1 MSVRVLN
8 LLPWNGDLWVPI
20 RRLQSLSP
28 DLTSFILNILFFSKK
43 KKEEMRSLSICPPS
57 SSPENEAESTHPLES
72 ILLFSRSMGASFQYI
87 AQRSK
92 VLIVYSSGPTHSF
105 WRWCCNNHVLLQ
117 MFFFFDNILQ
127 MVEIGEYYRMSLCG
141 IAVLF
146 LSLTCFCASSRT
158 RFDPL
163 HLCVDELSPFLL

>member
-1 MSVRVLN
+1 
-8 LLPWNGDLWVPI
+8 
-20 RRLQSLSP
+20 
-28 DLTSFILNILFFSKK
+28 
-43 KKEEMRSLSICPPS
+43 LSICPPS

-117 MFFFFDNILQ
+117 MFFFLTTYFKWLRSENTIAWVYVELLCSFYLWPASVLHQELDLILFISVL
-127 MVEIGEYYRMSLCG
+127 MNYLPFCCKRRNNASLNCQ
-141 IAVLF
+141 LF
-146 LSLTCFCASSRT
+146 
-158 RFDPL
+158 
-163 HLCVDELSPFLL
+163 FLWFITE